1 MLNIDLVY
9 NLYDGLTPDK
19 KERLLG
25 LLFKK
30 SRQTMAYFKR
40 SKDISLSKLEI
51 LADFYQ
57 MPLDYFRTNGN
68 LKTNNVNGNNNYVGN
83 YGMGTNLLMDLK
95 AKQEKI
101 DSLERELD
109 SMRGIIESQKATIAS
124 KEDTNTILKNYIESL
139 KSQLMENK

>member
-1 MLNIDLVY
+1 
-9 NLYDGLTPDK
+9 
-19 KERLLG
+19 
-25 LLFKK
+25 
-30 SRQTMAYFKR
+30 
-40 SKDISLSKLEI
+40 
-51 LADFYQ
+51 

-124 KEDTNTILKNYIESL
+124 KEDTNTVLKNYIESL
-139 KSQLMENK
+139 KNQLEEKR